1 MTAVGQVIVFDV
13 ETTGTDRRRDQVIEL
28 CVQFGIQPGAPA
40 RAWRFKPKVA
50 INPGAQAVHGISAED
65 LADCPPFRHHSHE
78 VRRIID
84 NADVLV
90 GYNIAFD
97 IEMLQAEYARL
108 REPLLDLAGKNIVD
122 AFRLWQQCEPRSLQD
137 AHKRFVGSEFSAAHS
152 ASADVAATGRV
163 LSGMLSQFGLSPDWQ
178 QIAEVC
184 EPGRENWIGPSRH
197 VKWNDDGN
205 PCIGFGRHSN
215 TEIAA
220 LVAGPDRSY
229 LEWIVA
235 KDFPIHV
242 REIAHSALTLDP
254 AAFDEWIRS
263 RYGRRREQIAAAS

>member
-1 MTAVGQVIVFDV
+1 MTPVGQVVVFDV

-28 CVQFGIQPGAPA
+28 CVQFGIHPEDPA
-40 RAWRFKPKVA
+40 KAWRFKPKVP

-65 LADCPPFRHHSHE
+65 LADCPPFRHHAGE

-84 NADVLV
+84 GASVLV

-97 IEMLQAEYARL
+97 IEMLQAEFARL
-108 REPLLDLAGKNIVD
+108 REPLLDLSGKSIVD

-163 LSGMLSQFGLSPDWQ
+163 LSGMLDQFGLSPDWQ
-178 QIAEVC
+178 QIADVC
-184 EPGRENWIGPSRH
+184 EPGRSDWIGPSRH
-197 VKWNDDGN
+197 IKWNDAGN
-205 PCIGFGRHSN
+205 PCIAFGRHSSA
-215 TEIAA
+215 EIGAMA
-220 LVAGPDRSY
+220 SGPDRGY
-229 LEWIVA
+229 LEWIAA

-242 REIAHSALTLDP
+242 REIAHRALTLDP
-254 AAFDEWIRS
+254 PQFDEWIRT
-263 RYGRRREQIAAAS
+263 RYNPSETQVAAAS